1 MGLKIRGL
9 DVDRLNKL
17 GTKIYKK
24 KNIRFLVV
32 TSLGIKSKSSLN
44 MAEKMVYYVFLV
56 ILEQIR
62 NICARIDV
70 IHIELCSKNLAEM

>member
-56 ILEQIR
+56 ILEQIM
-62 NICARIDV
+62 NICARMDV
-70 IHIELCSKNLAEM
+70 IHIEPCSKKMVEM